1 MKKKAGVFGLIGISL
16 ALSPVMAFAAEANPT
31 ASMTSQ
37 ATITIEQGI
46 LSLDQVT
53 NFDFGTTSI
62 KDIATGDQVLTTAT
76 NEATSITDYRGPN
89 EAGWQLTAQ
98 LSKMTNAANN
108 ELVNAKV
115 TLNGSIDSGD
125 ASLVSGTELMVG
137 ATDPTLIASANGT
150 TGLAINDFDFTSAI
164 LTIPKQNINSGAYS
178 GTITWTLSNTYQ
190 AE

>member
-150 TGLAINDFDFTSAI
+150 TGLAINDFDFTSAT

>member
-1 MKKKAGVFGLIGISL
+1 MKKKAGVLGLIGISM
-16 ALSPVMAFAAEANPT
+16 ALSPVLAFAAEANPT

-125 ASLVSGTELMVG
+125 ASLVSGTELTVG
-137 ATDPTLIASANGT
+137 ETDPTLIASANGT
-150 TGLAINDFDFTSAI
+150 TGLATNDFDFTSAT
-164 LTIPKQNINSGAYS
+164 LTIPKQNVNSGAYS

>member
-16 ALSPVMAFAAEANPT
+16 ALSPVRAFAAEANPT

-108 ELVNAKV
+108 ELVNAIV
-115 TLNGSIDSGD
+115 TLNGTID
-125 ASLVSGTELMVG
+125 
-137 ATDPTLIASANGT
+137 
-150 TGLAINDFDFTSAI
+150 
-164 LTIPKQNINSGAYS
+164 
-178 GTITWTLSNTYQ
+178 
-190 AE
+190 